1 MTQEELS
8 RILTLNN
15 AAIIAPA
22 GHGKTEMIV
31 DIVKQSS
38 GKQLLLT
45 HTHAGV
51 DALKKRLD
59 RKKAPHDK
67 YSLST
72 IAGFCTKWGL
82 AYFNTGDIDKSLSP
96 NSKKK
101 ADRDR
106 YYVQF
111 YEGAKKIFSNQW
123 AKEVLKSSYSG
134 IIVDEY
140 QDCTLTHHKVFQ
152 ELNTILPVIVLGD
165 PLQGIFAFKEPIVD
179 WNNLGFDIVNVDT
192 YPWRW
197 KESNPELGE
206 YLAQV
211 RADLWPTLSGE
222 DCILNIQPCSGS
234 VSIINPAIFQPYSL
248 LNELTK
254 YKSVLFITKWEPQQL
269 DFCMKMPGIFQ
280 YDEKQECTE
289 LFDCARK
296 LDAFSGTSL
305 ALSIIQFESKC
316 ATKLTAELSSY
327 IKHLEDDNYDFG
339 RIKKYPDFGE
349 LLIKVRDYNKYEA
362 VRAICRWIEK
372 NEEFKFYRKELH
384 REMLHSVNYAQEK
397 GLSIEEAAYR
407 IRKDVT
413 LQKRYTDFKFLSSR
427 TLLSKGL
434 EFDCVII
441 DGQCGLTAKE
451 FYVAM
456 TRAMKKIYILST
468 SSRIEL
474 KPE

>member
-8 RILTLNN
+8 QILTLNN

-59 RKKAPHDK
+59 RKKVPHDK

-82 AYFNTGDIDKSLSP
+82 AFFNTGKIDKNLSP
-96 NSKKK
+96 NSKRK

-106 YYVQF
+106 YYAQF
-111 YEGAKKIFSNQW
+111 YEGAKTIFANQW
-123 AKEVLKSSYSG
+123 AKEILKSSYSG

-140 QDCTLTHHKVFQ
+140 QDCTLTHHEIFQ
-152 ELNTILPVIVLGD
+152 ELNSILPVIVLGD

-179 WNNLGFDIVNVDT
+179 WNNLGFEIIDVDT

-197 KESNPELGE
+197 KDTNPELGE
-206 YLAQV
+206 YLAEV
-211 RADLWPTLSGE
+211 RTELLPTLSGQN
-222 DCILNIQPCSGS
+222 CKLKIQSCSGA
-234 VSIINPAIFQPYSL
+234 VSIVDPTNFQPYSL
-248 LNELTK
+248 LGDLAK
-254 YKSVLFITKWEPQQL
+254 YKSVLYITKWEQQQL

-280 YDEKQECTE
+280 LDEKQECKE
-289 LFDCARK
+289 LFDYARAFDNSS
-296 LDAFSGTSL
+296 DASL
-305 ALSIIQFESKC
+305 ALAIILFENSC
-316 ATKLTAELSSY
+316 ATKVKTELSSY
-327 IKHLEDDNYDFG
+327 ISRLSSDSYDFKC
-339 RIKKYPDFGE
+339 ISKHPDFGE
-349 LLIKVRDYNKYEA
+349 LLTKVRDYNKYD
-362 VRAICRWIEK
+362 AIRTICKWIES
-372 NEEFKFYRKELH
+372 NSEFKFCRKELH
-384 REMLHSVNYAQEK
+384 REMLHSVNYAQENDI
-397 GLSIEEAAYR
+397 SIEEAANR
-407 IRKDVT
+407 VRKDVS
-413 LQKRYTDFKFLSSR
+413 LQKRYTDFRFLSSR

-441 DGQCGLTAKE
+441 DYQSNLTAKE

-456 TRAMKKIYILST
+456 TRAMKKIYIISNTANL
-468 SSRIEL
+468 IL
-474 KPE
+474 KP

>member
-1 MTQEELS
+1 MTREELS
-8 RILTLNN
+8 QILTRNN

-51 DALKKRLD
+51 NALKKRLD
-59 RKKAPHDK
+59 RKKVPHDK

-82 AYFNTGDIDKSLSP
+82 AYFNTGNIDKSLSP

-101 ADRDR
+101 AERDR
-106 YYVQF
+106 YYAQF
-111 YEGAKKIFSNQW
+111 YEGTKVIFSNQW
-123 AKEVLKSSYSG
+123 AKEILITSYSG

-140 QDCTLTHHKVFQ
+140 QDCTLTHHEIFK
-152 ELNTILPVIVLGD
+152 ELNTFLPVIVLGD
-165 PLQGIFAFKEPIVD
+165 PLQGIFAFREPIVD
-179 WNNLGFDIVNVDT
+179 WNNLGYDIVSVDT

-197 KESNPELGE
+197 KDSNPELGE
-206 YLAQV
+206 YLAKV
-211 RADLWPTLSGE
+211 RTDLWPTLSGKN
-222 DCILNIQPCSGS
+222 CTLNIQPCSGS
-234 VSIINPAIFQPYSL
+234 VSVIDPTSFQPYAL
-248 LNELTK
+248 LNELAD
-254 YKSVLFITKWEPQQL
+254 YKSVLYITKWEPQQL
-269 DFCMKMPGIFQ
+269 DFCKQMPGIFQ
-280 YDEKQECTE
+280 LDEKQECTD
-289 LFDCARK
+289 LFNYAKKFDV
-296 LDAFSGTSL
+296 LSDSSL

-316 ATKLTAELSSY
+316 ATKVTTELSSY
-327 IKHLEDDNYDFG
+327 IKHLEDGSFDFG
-339 RIKKYPDFGE
+339 RIKKYTDFGD
-349 LLIKVRDYNKYEA
+349 LLIKFRDYNKHDA
-362 VRAICRWIEK
+362 IRAICSWIEK
-372 NEEFKFYRKELH
+372 NTEFKFCRKELH
-384 REMLHSVNYAQEK
+384 REMLHSVNFAQEN
-397 GLSIEEAAYR
+397 GISIEEAANR

-441 DGQCGLTAKE
+441 DGQSDLTAKE

-456 TRAMKKIYILST
+456 TRAMKKIYIINASST
-468 SSRIEL
+468 ILL
-474 KPE
+474 KP

>member
-1 MTQEELS
+1 MTQKELS
-8 RILTLNN
+8 QILKLNN

-59 RKKAPHDK
+59 RKKVPHEK

-82 AYFNTGDIDKSLSP
+82 AFFNTGEIDKNLSP

-101 ADRDR
+101 ADRGR
-106 YYVQF
+106 YYKQF
-111 YEGAKKIFSNQW
+111 YEGAKAIFSNQW
-123 AKEVLKSSYSG
+123 AKEILKSSYSG

-140 QDCTLTHHKVFQ
+140 QDCTLTHHEIFH
-152 ELNTILPVIVLGD
+152 ELNTFLPVIVLGD

-179 WNNLGFDIVNVDT
+179 WNDLGYEIVSVDT

-197 KESNPELGE
+197 KYSNPKLGE
-206 YLAQV
+206 YLAEV
-211 RADLWPTLSGE
+211 RTSLWPTLLGKNCTL
-222 DCILNIQPCSGS
+222 DVNPCSGS
-234 VSIINPAIFQPYSL
+234 ISIIDPASFKPYSL
-248 LNELTK
+248 LDELTEF
-254 YKSVLFITKWEPQQL
+254 KSVLYITKWENQQL
-269 DFCMKMPGIFQ
+269 DFCKKMPGIFQ
-280 YDEKQECTE
+280 LDEKQECKE
-289 LFDCARK
+289 LFDFAK
-296 LDAFSGTSL
+296 TFDNSSDAAL
-305 ALSIIQFESKC
+305 ALAIILFESTC
-316 ATKLTAELSSY
+316 ATKVKTELSSY
-327 IKHLEDDNYDFG
+327 INRLCSDSYDFK
-339 RIKKYPDFGE
+339 RISKYPDFGE
-349 LLIKVRDYNKYEA
+349 LLIKVRGQNKYDA
-362 VRAICRWIEK
+362 IRAICGWIES
-372 NEEFKFYRKELH
+372 NAEFKFCRKELH
-384 REMLHSVNYAQEK
+384 NEMLHSVNYAENNDV
-397 GLSIEEAAYR
+397 SIEEAANR
-407 IRKDVT
+407 IRKDIP

-441 DGQCGLTAKE
+441 DGQCDLTAKE

-456 TRAMKKIYILST
+456 TRAMKKIYIIAP
-468 SSRIEL
+468 SSKILL
-474 KPE
+474 KPG